1 MKGAVIT
8 AKHHDRFCLWPSE
21 YTGYCIKNSRIKTAK
36 EMLSESFPT
45 HAAAAG

>member
-1 MKGAVIT
+1 MKGAVIA
-8 AKHHDRFCLWPSE
+8 AKHHDRFCLLPSE

-45 HAAAAG
+45 HAAATG